1 MPPRQEL
8 APRPTQDT
16 AHMLVEGTHRSG
28 VGPVVGAIIIIVLLA
43 FGALYF
49 YGEYLNSQ
57 NNPQEVPLIQGDIS
71 A

>member
-8 APRPTQDT
+8 APRPSQDT
-16 AHMLVEGTHRSG
+16 SHMLPEGHRSSI
-28 VGPVVGAIIIIVLLA
+28 GPLVGAVIVIVLLA

>member
-1 MPPRQEL
+1 
-8 APRPTQDT
+8 
-16 AHMLVEGTHRSG
+16 MLPEGHRSSI
-28 VGPVVGAIIIIVLLA
+28 GPLVGAVIVIVLLA

-57 NNPQEVPLIQGDIS
+57 NNPQEVPLIQGDVS